1 MALENPNE
9 KKAVLRALDSTP
21 ELSSEMPLWG
31 SSATKRTWQ
40 ADGGT
45 RCERRRAMELT
56 WKWHYD
62 SYPLVMIGLAMIM
75 VYDTTIVDGIYNPI
89 YPLVIWYIAIENG
102 YL

>member
-1 MALENPNE
+1 MVTIPMKISVVYGIGKSQRLGGQ
-9 KKAVLRALDSTP
+9 AVLRALDSTP

-56 WKWHYD
+56 
-62 SYPLVMIGLAMIM
+62 
-75 VYDTTIVDGIYNPI
+75 
-89 YPLVIWYIAIENG
+89 
-102 YL
+102 